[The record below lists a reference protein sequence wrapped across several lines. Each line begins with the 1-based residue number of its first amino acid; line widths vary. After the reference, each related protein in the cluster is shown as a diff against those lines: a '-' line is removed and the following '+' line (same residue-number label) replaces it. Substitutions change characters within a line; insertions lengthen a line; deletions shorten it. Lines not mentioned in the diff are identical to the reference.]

1 MKKKD
6 FQFIAA
12 YVIVA
17 IGLSLTLTAL
27 FLPPVGEIH
36 PTVCAAFGE
45 ILTFAGA
52 SLGMDYHYR
61 SKYDERNSK
70 EQ

>member
-12 YVIVA
+12 YIIVA
-17 IGLSLTLTAL
+17 IGLSLIITAL

-61 SKYDERNSK
+61 SKYGDQEPDK
-70 EQ
+70 

>member
-17 IGLSLTLTAL
+17 IGLSLILTAL

-61 SKYDERNSK
+61 SKYNERNSK

>member
-1 MKKKD
+1 MKRKD
-6 FQFIAA
+6 FQFVAA

-17 IGLSLTLTAL
+17 FGISLIITAL

-45 ILTFAGA
+45 VLTFAGA

-61 SKYDERNSK
+61 SKYDDRESEK
-70 EQ
+70 

>member
-1 MKKKD
+1 MKKQD
-6 FQFIAA
+6 LQFIAA

-17 IGLSLTLTAL
+17 IGLSLIIMAL
-27 FLPPVGEIH
+27 FLPPKGEIH

-61 SKYDERNSK
+61 SKYDDRNSEK
-70 EQ
+70 

>member
-12 YVIVA
+12 YVIVVL
-17 IGLSLTLTAL
+17 GLSLIITAL
-27 FLPPVGEIH
+27 FLPPIGEIH

-45 ILTFAGA
+45 LLTFAGA
-52 SLGMDYHYR
+52 SIGMDYHYR
-61 SKYDERNSK
+61 SKYEEHNP
-70 EQ
+70 EQQ